1 MKRFLSLILMAGLF
15 LITPSF
21 AAPQHQ
27 EDKAAVV
34 DVQKIMDN
42 FSDIKTIRKQEQENI
57 KQLEQ
62 FIKKAN
68 KDIDSAKDPKK
79 KQELSQKY
87 EKELAELR
95 NNQAKKLNEKTMQ
108 ADVKIARAITIKARE
123 NGYTVVL
130 YKSVALY
137 GKNDITDEVIKALK

>member
-21 AAPQHQ
+21 AAPQHP

-34 DVQKIMDN
+34 DVQKVMDN